1 LYNKINGGVIV
12 IGNKGGRPLKFQS
25 VEQLQTLIDKYFDE
39 CDIKNKPYTITGLA
53 NALDTDRIT
62 LIRYQERDEFSNTIK
77 KAKRKVEEQFEERS
91 LQGKY
96 NPTIAIFLMKNNFGY
111 QDKVDLSVEQVE
123 EDPISK
129 ALKESMNS
137 NGN

>member
-1 LYNKINGGVIV
+1 MANKV
-12 IGNKGGRPLKFQS
+12 GRPLKFQS
-25 VEQLQTLIDKYFDE
+25 VEQLKILIDKYFDE
-39 CDIKNKPYTITGLA
+39 CDATGEPYTITGLA
-53 NALDTDRIT
+53 NALDTDRAA
-62 LIRYQERDEFSNTIK
+62 LVRYEHKDEFYNTIK
-77 KAKRKVEEQFEERS
+77 KAKRKVEEQFEKRA

-123 EDPISK
+123 EDAISK
-129 ALKESMNS
+129 ALKESMN

>member
-1 LYNKINGGVIV
+1 MT
-12 IGNKGGRPLKFQS
+12 NKGGRPLKFQS
-25 VEQLQTLIDKYFDE
+25 VEHLQTLIDAYFEE
-39 CDIKNKPYTITGLA
+39 CDLNNEPYTITGLA
-53 NALDTDRIT
+53 CALDTDRIT

-77 KAKRKVEEQFEERS
+77 KAKRKVEKQFEERS

-111 QDKVDLSVEQVE
+111 QDKVDLSVESVE
-123 EDPISK
+123 EDAISK
-129 ALKESMNS
+129 ALKESVN

>member
-1 LYNKINGGVIV
+1 M

-25 VEQLQTLIDKYFDE
+25 VEQLQTLIDKYFEE
-39 CDIKNKPYTITGLA
+39 CDETGEPYTITGLA
-53 NALDTDRIT
+53 DSLDTDRIT

-77 KAKRKVEEQFEERS
+77 KAKRKVERQFEKRS
-91 LQGKY
+91 LKGEY

-123 EDPISK
+123 EDAISK
-129 ALKESMNS
+129 ALKESMN

>member
-1 LYNKINGGVIV
+1 MV
-12 IGNKGGRPLKFQS
+12 GNKGGRPLKFQS
-25 VEQLQTLIDKYFDE
+25 VEQLQTLIDKYFDV
-39 CDIKNKPYTITGLA
+39 CDATNKPYTITGLA

-123 EDPISK
+123 EDAISK

>member
-1 LYNKINGGVIV
+1 MV
-12 IGNKGGRPLKFQS
+12 GNKGGRPLKFQS
-25 VEQLQTLIDKYFDE
+25 VEQLQILIDKYFDE

-77 KAKRKVEEQFEERS
+77 RAKRKVEEQFEERS

-123 EDPISK
+123 EDAISK
-129 ALKESMNS
+129 ALKESMN

>member
-1 LYNKINGGVIV
+1 M

-25 VEQLQTLIDKYFDE
+25 VEHLQSLIDKYFDE

-123 EDPISK
+123 EDAISK
-129 ALKESMNS
+129 ALKESMN

>member
-1 LYNKINGGVIV
+1 V

>member
-1 LYNKINGGVIV
+1 MANKV
-12 IGNKGGRPLKFQS
+12 GRPLKFQS
-25 VEQLQTLIDKYFDE
+25 VEQVQTLIDKYFEE
-39 CDIKNKPYTITGLA
+39 CDETGEPYTITGLA
-53 NALDTDRIT
+53 DSLDTDRAA
-62 LIRYQERDEFSNTIK
+62 LVRYEHKDEFYNTIK
-77 KAKRKVEEQFEERS
+77 KAKRKVEEQFEKRA

-129 ALKESMNS
+129 ALKESMN

>member
-1 LYNKINGGVIV
+1 M

-53 NALDTDRIT
+53 NALDTDRAA
-62 LIRYQERDEFSNTIK
+62 LVRYEHKDEFYNTIK

-123 EDPISK
+123 EDAISK

>member
-1 LYNKINGGVIV
+1 MV
-12 IGNKGGRPLKFQS
+12 GNKGGRPLKFQS

-123 EDPISK
+123 EDAISK

>member
-1 LYNKINGGVIV
+1 M

>member
-1 LYNKINGGVIV
+1 MV
-12 IGNKGGRPLKFQS
+12 GNKGGRPLKFQS

-96 NPTIAIFLMKNNFGY
+96 NPTIAIFLMKNNIGY

-123 EDPISK
+123 EDAISK